1 MVEKITRNIIP
12 IGIIGDTIVGKSYLS
27 LVYMDERYNGEILAT
42 LGFTSLIKDTIIKV
56 NNIEKKIKIKI
67 WDTAG
72 QEKFKSISVQYI
84 KNCIGI
90 LLVYSIDDRNSLN
103 NLENWIKD
111 IKDKTNYEKVPLILI
126 GNKCDLEDERK
137 VSKEEGEKFALKYN
151 IKFFECSAKNNINVN
166 QAFESLINEVVEN
179 YQDEFISENDKG
191 IKIEENNDKK
201 KKEGCCGKKKKGNE
215 KNQG

>member
-1 MVEKITRNIIP
+1 MEEKIVREVIQLGTL
-12 IGIIGDTIVGKSYLS
+12 GDSGVGKSNLS
-27 LVYMDERYNGEILAT
+27 SVYVNNKFEPEIIAT
-42 LGFTSLIKDTIIKV
+42 IGFNCLIKDTIIKV

-72 QEKFKSISVQYI
+72 QEKFKSVSVQYI

-191 IKIEENNDKK
+191 IKIEENINKT

-215 KNQG
+215 KNQN

>member
-1 MVEKITRNIIP
+1 MEEKIIREVIQLGTL
-12 IGIIGDTIVGKSYLS
+12 GDSGVGKSNLS
-27 LVYMDERYNGEILAT
+27 SVYVNNKFEPEIIAT
-42 LGFTSLIKDTIIKV
+42 IGFNCLIKDTIIKI

-72 QEKFKSISVQYI
+72 QEKFKSVSVQYI

-191 IKIEENNDKK
+191 IKIEENINKT

-215 KNQG
+215 KNQN

>member
-1 MVEKITRNIIP
+1 MEEKIIREVIQLGTL
-12 IGIIGDTIVGKSYLS
+12 GDSGVGKSNLS
-27 LVYMDERYNGEILAT
+27 SVYVNNKFDPEMIAT
-42 LGFTSLIKDTIIKV
+42 IGFNCLIKDTTIKV

-191 IKIEENNDKK
+191 IKIEENNDKT

-215 KNQG
+215 KNQN

>member
-1 MVEKITRNIIP
+1 MEEKIVREVIQLGTL
-12 IGIIGDTIVGKSYLS
+12 GDSGVGKSNLS
-27 LVYMDERYNGEILAT
+27 SVYVNNKFEPEIIAT
-42 LGFTSLIKDTIIKV
+42 IGFNCLIKDTIIKI

-72 QEKFKSISVQYI
+72 QEKFKSVSVQYI

-191 IKIEENNDKK
+191 IKIEENINKT

-215 KNQG
+215 KNQN

>member
-1 MVEKITRNIIP
+1 MEEKIIREVIQLGTL
-12 IGIIGDTIVGKSYLS
+12 GDSGVGKSNLS
-27 LVYMDERYNGEILAT
+27 SVYVNNKFYHEMIAT
-42 LGFTSLIKDTIIKV
+42 IGFNCLIKDTTIKV

>member
-1 MVEKITRNIIP
+1 MEEKIIREVIQLGTL
-12 IGIIGDTIVGKSYLS
+12 GDSGVGKSNLS
-27 LVYMDERYNGEILAT
+27 SVYVNNKFYPEMIAT
-42 LGFTSLIKDTIIKV
+42 IGFNCLIKDTTIKV

-201 KKEGCCGKKKKGNE
+201 KKKGS
-215 KNQG
+215 

>member
-1 MVEKITRNIIP
+1 MEEKIIREVIQLGTL
-12 IGIIGDTIVGKSYLS
+12 GDSGVGKSNLS
-27 LVYMDERYNGEILAT
+27 SVYVNNKFEPEIIAT
-42 LGFTSLIKDTIIKV
+42 IGFNCLIKDTIIKI

-72 QEKFKSISVQYI
+72 QEKFKSVSVQYI

-90 LLVYSIDDRNSLN
+90 LLVYSIDERNSLN

-191 IKIEENNDKK
+191 IKIEENINKT

-215 KNQG
+215 KNQN

>member
-1 MVEKITRNIIP
+1 MEEKIIREVIQLGTL
-12 IGIIGDTIVGKSYLS
+12 GDSGVGKSNLS
-27 LVYMDERYNGEILAT
+27 SVYVNNKFEPEIIAT
-42 LGFTSLIKDTIIKV
+42 IGFNCLIKDTIIKI

-72 QEKFKSISVQYI
+72 QEKFKSVSVQYI

-166 QAFESLINEVVEN
+166 QAFENLINEVVEN

-191 IKIEENNDKK
+191 IKIEENINKT

-215 KNQG
+215 KNQN

>member
-1 MVEKITRNIIP
+1 MEEKIVREVIQLGTL
-12 IGIIGDTIVGKSYLS
+12 GDSGVGKSNLS
-27 LVYMDERYNGEILAT
+27 SVYVNNKFEPEIIAT
-42 LGFTSLIKDTIIKV
+42 IGFNCLIKDTIIKI

-72 QEKFKSISVQYI
+72 QEKFKSVSVQYI

-126 GNKCDLEDERK
+126 GNKCDLEGERK

-151 IKFFECSAKNNINVN
+151 AKFFECSAKNNINVN

-191 IKIEENNDKK
+191 IKIEENINKT

-215 KNQG
+215 KNQN

>member
-1 MVEKITRNIIP
+1 MEEKIIREVIQLGTL
-12 IGIIGDTIVGKSYLS
+12 GDSGVGKSNLS
-27 LVYMDERYNGEILAT
+27 SVYVNNKFEPEIIAT
-42 LGFTSLIKDTIIKV
+42 IGFNCLIKDTIIKI

-72 QEKFKSISVQYI
+72 QEKFKSVSVQYI

-191 IKIEENNDKK
+191 IKIEENINKT

>member
-1 MVEKITRNIIP
+1 MEEKIIREVIQLGTL
-12 IGIIGDTIVGKSYLS
+12 GDSGVGKSNLS
-27 LVYMDERYNGEILAT
+27 SVYVNNKFEPEIIAT
-42 LGFTSLIKDTIIKV
+42 IGFNCLIKDTIIKI

-72 QEKFKSISVQYI
+72 QEKFKSVSVQYI

-90 LLVYSIDDRNSLN
+90 LLVYSIDERNSLN

>member
-1 MVEKITRNIIP
+1 MEEKIIREVIQLGTL
-12 IGIIGDTIVGKSYLS
+12 GDSGVGKSNLS
-27 LVYMDERYNGEILAT
+27 SVYVNNKFYPEMIAT
-42 LGFTSLIKDTIIKV
+42 IGFNCLIKDTTIKV

-166 QAFESLINEVVEN
+166 QAFENLINEVVEN
-179 YQDEFISENDKG
+179 YQDEFINENDKG

>member
-1 MVEKITRNIIP
+1 MVEKITPEEIQL
-12 IGIIGDTIVGKSYLS
+12 GILGDTVVGKSNLLS
-27 LVYMDERYNGEILAT
+27 VYTNHIYNEGIT
-42 LGFTSLIKDTIIKV
+42 ITIGCDFSIKDTIIKV

-191 IKIEENNDKK
+191 IKIEENNDKT

-215 KNQG
+215 KNQN

>member
-1 MVEKITRNIIP
+1 MEEKIIREVIQLGTL
-12 IGIIGDTIVGKSYLS
+12 GDSGVGKSNLS
-27 LVYMDERYNGEILAT
+27 SVYVNNKFYPEMIAT
-42 LGFTSLIKDTIIKV
+42 IGFNCLIKDTIIKI

-72 QEKFKSISVQYI
+72 QEKFKSVSVQYI

-191 IKIEENNDKK
+191 IKIEENINKT

-215 KNQG
+215 KNQN

>member
-1 MVEKITRNIIP
+1 MEEKIVREVIQLGTL
-12 IGIIGDTIVGKSYLS
+12 GDSGVGKSNLS
-27 LVYMDERYNGEILAT
+27 SVYVNNKFEPEIIAT
-42 LGFTSLIKDTIIKV
+42 IGFNCLIKDTIIKI

-72 QEKFKSISVQYI
+72 QEKFKSVSVQYI

-90 LLVYSIDDRNSLN
+90 LLVYSIDERNSLN

-191 IKIEENNDKK
+191 IKIEENINKT

-215 KNQG
+215 KNQN

>member
-1 MVEKITRNIIP
+1 MEEKIIREVIQLGTL
-12 IGIIGDTIVGKSYLS
+12 GDSGVGKSNLS
-27 LVYMDERYNGEILAT
+27 SVYVNNKFYPEMIAT
-42 LGFTSLIKDTIIKV
+42 IGFNCLIKDTTIKV

-179 YQDEFISENDKG
+179 YQDEFINENDKG
-191 IKIEENNDKK
+191 IKIEENNDKT